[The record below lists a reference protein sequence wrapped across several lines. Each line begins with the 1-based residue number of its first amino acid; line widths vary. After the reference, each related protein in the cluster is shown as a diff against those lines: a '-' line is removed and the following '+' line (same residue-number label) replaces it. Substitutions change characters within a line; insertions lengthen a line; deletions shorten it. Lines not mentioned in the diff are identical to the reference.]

1 MIISY
6 QLLFT
11 EHMLKYEIIIIANDN
26 FESKQRNVA
35 MVITLQ
41 EDADKLIVERK
52 RERPQWFSRFGHT

>member
-52 RERPQWFSRFGHT
+52 RERPQWFSRFGYT